1 MNGHCPLLIHRMKC
15 LEKAVLIFKLLE
27 RWHGLSLYIAII
39 CFSMSLK
46 TASVLI
52 IDDDTDVLTAVRLL
66 LKPEVKEIITEKN
79 PENIRSLLSKQDFD
93 VILLDMNF
101 NASINTGNEGLFW
114 LKKIKE
120 FKSQAAV
127 IMITAYGDIDLA
139 IRSLKEGAYDFIVK
153 PWHNEKLLATIKEA
167 VRQKENKGVAPVG
180 SSVFEKELLGES
192 EVMRD
197 IFYKIQKIAPT
208 DANILILGENGTGK
222 ELIAKAIHQFSLRV
236 TKPFIKVD
244 VGALTE
250 SLFESELFGH
260 KKGAF
265 TDAREDRAGRFE
277 AANTGTLFLDE
288 IGNISLHQ
296 QAKLLSVLQNRQV
309 VRLGTNEPIPIDI
322 RLICATNVPLAELAN
337 ESRFR
342 KDLIYRINTVEIVVP
357 PLRKRGSDVL
367 LLANHYIKIYRDKY
381 LKPEMELDASAKEK
395 LLNYNFPGNVR
406 ELQYAIER
414 AVIMADGSLLTA
426 KDILFSPIES
436 AFTETESED
445 QSNLSAVEKATILKV
460 IEKNS
465 GNISK
470 AAKELG
476 ITRTALYR
484 RLSKYDI

>member
-1 MNGHCPLLIHRMKC
+1 
-15 LEKAVLIFKLLE
+15 
-27 RWHGLSLYIAII
+27 
-39 CFSMSLK
+39 MSLK
-46 TASVLI
+46 TASILV
-52 IDDDTDVLTAVRLL
+52 IDDDVDVLTAVRLL
-66 LKPEVKEIITEKN
+66 VKPEVKLIVTEKN
-79 PENIRSLLSKQDFD
+79 PENIQALLSKQEFD

-101 NASINTGNEGLFW
+101 KSSINTGNEGIYW
-114 LKKIKE
+114 LKKIKDLRS
-120 FKSQAAV
+120 KASV

-139 IRSLKEGAYDFIVK
+139 IRSLKEGAFDFIVK

-167 VRQKENKGVAPVG
+167 VRQKENKGASA
-180 SSVFEKELLGES
+180 SSAGTSIFEKELLGES
-192 EVMRD
+192 DVMQE

-222 ELIAKAIHQFSLRV
+222 ELIAKAVHQFSARV
-236 TKPFIKVD
+236 TKPFVKVD

-277 AANTGTLFLDE
+277 AAHTGTLFLDE

-309 VRLGTNEPIPIDI
+309 IRLGTNEPVPIDI
-322 RLICATNVPLAELAN
+322 RLICATNLPLHELAN

-357 PLRKRGSDVL
+357 PLRKRGDDIL
-367 LLANHYIKIYRDKY
+367 LLAAHFIKMYRAKY
-381 LKPEMELDASAKEK
+381 MKPEMELDRTAKDK
-395 LLNYNFPGNVR
+395 LLGYHYPGNVR

-426 KDILFSPIES
+426 RDILFSPIE
-436 AFTETESED
+436 AAPVEVDEID
-445 QSNLSAVEKATILKV
+445 QSNLSAIEKNTILKV
-460 IEKNS
+460 IEKNN